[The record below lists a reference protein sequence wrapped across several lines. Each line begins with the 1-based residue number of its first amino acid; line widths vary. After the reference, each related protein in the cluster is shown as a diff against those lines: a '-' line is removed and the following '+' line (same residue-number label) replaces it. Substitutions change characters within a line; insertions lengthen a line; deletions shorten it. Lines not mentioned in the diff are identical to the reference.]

1 MRLFQTQPEQDLVH
15 LVAGAD
21 PSQIVATPARL
32 RAVTKAAREHG
43 VESVL
48 PRDAHD
54 PVAALAR
61 DLALRMQHEARLREV
76 LALGAALAAKDV
88 PCLLLKGVGLAE
100 RLYNPPCM
108 RGSTDIDLLVAPA
121 DLSRTLAV
129 VDHAGYE
136 VESGA
141 TAQFFRNRH
150 FHVHAMQRT
159 RGTPLEVHFMAY
171 RGFGSQITA
180 ADLFEQAL
188 PFQALP
194 GLLVPAPARELV
206 YLAVHAAAHRFVRM
220 GWLLDLVLLIGKE
233 GPDIINDARVFA
245 RRVRFSQ
252 AFEVALLL
260 LKARFGVAVPGRS
273 SLRARLAE
281 SIAEEPASPLLRS
294 ATRFLYSSLLCDG
307 ARERATYASRAVVDK
322 VLLARV

>member
-1 MRLFQTQPEQDLVH
+1 MMRLFQTQPEQDLVH

-150 FHVHAMQRT
+150 FHVHAMQ
-159 RGTPLEVHFMAY
+159 
-171 RGFGSQITA
+171 ITA